1 MKRFPFF
8 RPAVLLASVLVLPS
22 LARAA
27 PLITEFMASNQT
39 GLLDEDGDRPDW
51 IELHNPD
58 LVPLDLGGYGLTDDV
73 ARPGRWR
80 IPAGTVLP
88 PGGYLVIFASNKD
101 RAVAGQPLHTNF
113 SLSAGG
119 EYLGLTAPGG
129 GAALSEWNPYPPQGG
144 DVSYGLLSPTVGA
157 ASVFF
162 AVPTPGAANDAGGAQ
177 ADRVVFTPP
186 SSTFANGTPVNVA
199 LSIPSATG
207 TIRYTV
213 NRSRPIDVNGVSGTF
228 SANAATDVCTWAGH
242 PLSAND
248 PVRVS
253 GPAPLTATGN
263 YFVILLGPDTF
274 KLSME
279 PGGPPIDLTGNGSFP
294 VRRDAVIATG
304 STTDLFSTTV
314 AHGFFSGDTVQMVS
328 TGAIP
333 GGVQA
338 DTTYFVS
345 VSGATSFR
353 ISTSPTLTPIV
364 DITAASTGV
373 MTVFRTP
380 SPVYAGPIPVN
391 VNTRIRARAF
401 EPGRRPGPPG
411 SEMYF
416 ALDANARNLTSPL
429 PLVVTHSWNTAL
441 ADNVVVE
448 GQVMVFEPKAPD
460 NLARLTNPPDLSSPC
475 SLERR
480 GSSTA
485 GDPKYSMAVE
495 LQDEFGIDRNLSPL
509 GLPSHSDWIMHA
521 PYNFD
526 RSMMH
531 NDLIYRLSNDIGRYA
546 PRTKFVEHFHNTQT
560 LTNSIEGAFSGSTDY
575 FGVYSFMEK
584 ISRGQDRVDVE
595 NLTLADNAVPEV
607 QGGYMFKVDR
617 LDAGESGI
625 RPLTGQSFGNIGTM
639 GPGENVMAWVNP
651 REVSPDPFKRV
662 TVAQSNWLR
671 GHIGS
676 AWAALS
682 PVATFMDPVN
692 GYAKFWDVGAM
703 IDHHILNTSTKNADA
718 MRLSAHWHK
727 PRYGKITAGPVWD
740 FDRAQ
745 GSTDGRDFNWGT
757 WRGEGGDLG
766 TDFFHYPWYNEM
778 FRDPNFWQQ
787 WVDRYHQIRQG
798 AFSTAAIHARIDE
811 FANQLNP
818 GNAAGTPAKRNVTR
832 WSAIA
837 PRASGSNTTITNNTF
852 NGQFTGEVAWLK
864 YWWQKRLEFMDN
876 QFMRPPVAS
885 LASGVVP
892 VGSVVSLSSPS
903 TVTPGVKIYYTTDG
917 SDPRPR
923 STTVLP
929 AAGSFI
935 TADTFLAEVSPV
947 RAIVPTS
954 AATGGA
960 SNQWRG
966 ADLNGNGDNADDFD
980 DSGWFAN
987 APGTINGVGYDDTV
1001 AAGAVNFQPFF
1012 DVRWNTATGFEG
1024 NVTPPGVSPV
1034 SASNVM
1040 RAGSINGAD
1049 YAGNQSCYVRF
1060 PFTLTA
1066 AQMALVKAGNRL
1078 QLQVRSDDGFVA
1090 WLNGTELTG
1099 ARRNAPSTSL
1109 LTHTSAATAA
1119 TADATGAAY
1128 ANFDISAQMGLL
1140 HEGRNVLAVHGLNSG
1155 LAGDDFLI
1163 GARIIVQTSSIPYNP
1178 AISPVAVEY
1187 KGPITVSGPIALFA
1201 RTLTPARPSDPPTQ
1215 SGGGTGT
1222 VPNGSSWSAPT
1233 VRYYFPGAVLPAVA
1247 SLKITEVMYHPASPT
1262 AAEVAA
1268 GFTNSNDFEFI
1279 RLTNVGTEPLDL
1291 TGIYFSNGVQFA
1303 AAEGIQN
1310 WLAAGASVVVVENRA
1325 GYASRYGV
1333 PWPVLGEYSGDLNDA
1348 GERVV
1353 LNARDG
1359 TVLSEFRYDDA
1370 NGWPPLADEGHSL
1383 VWVSGDPALPAS
1395 WLASL
1400 DPGGLGVSTYD
1411 GWAKRYFADPAAA
1424 EAAAGA
1430 DPDADGLGNFGEYA
1444 FGTDPRVAGTREAG
1458 LAVLVPGNPLQLS
1471 VRRRAGTGLRWE
1483 LESFTIDE
1491 AAAGWVVVPGAA
1503 AVVTAAGDGSETAV
1517 WPAPEG
1523 TARGRLLRVRVRP
1536 AGP

>member
-1 MKRFPFF
+1 MKKQLRFLC
-8 RPAVLLASVLVLPS
+8 RAGLALWLSGLVLPAS
-22 LARAA
+22 

-39 GLLDEDGDRPDW
+39 GLMDEDGDRPDW

-113 SLSAGG
+113 SLSAGS

-129 GAALSEWNPYPPQGG
+129 GVALSEWNPYPPQSG
-144 DVSYGLLSPTVGA
+144 DVSYGLLSPTAGSL
-157 ASVFF
+157 SVYFNT
-162 AVPTPGAANDAGGAQ
+162 PTPGAANDAGGAL
-177 ADRVVFTPP
+177 AGKVVFDPP
-186 SSTFANGTPVNVA
+186 SSTFASGTP
-199 LSIPSATG
+199 LSIALRTESPTAVV
-207 TIRYTV
+207 RYTV
-213 NRSRPIDVNGVSGTF
+213 NRSRPIGVNGVAGNF
-228 SANAATDVCTWAGH
+228 SANAAADICTWTGH
-242 PLSAND
+242 PLRPGD
-248 PVRVS
+248 PVKVS

-263 YFVILLGPDTF
+263 YFVTLLGPDTF

-279 PGGPPIDLTGNGSFP
+279 PGGPPVDLTGNGSFT
-294 VRRDAVIATG
+294 VRRDAAFATA
-304 STTDLFSTTV
+304 STTDVFTV
-314 AHGFFSGDTVQMVS
+314 AGGHGFFNGDPVQLSS
-328 TGAIP
+328 TGTLP
-333 GGVQA
+333 GGVAA
-338 DTTYFVS
+338 DTTYYVAVS
-345 VSGATSFR
+345 SATTFR
-353 ISTSPTLTPIV
+353 LSAVPALTPFV
-364 DITAASTGV
+364 DITTVATGV
-373 MTVFRTP
+373 LTVFRTP
-380 SPVYAGPIPVN
+380 SPVYAGPFTVS
-391 VNTRIRARAF
+391 VNTRVRARAF
-401 EPGRRPGPPG
+401 EEGRPPGPMG
-411 SEMYF
+411 GEMYF

-429 PLVVTHSWNTAL
+429 PMVVSHTWNTPMT
-441 ADNVVVE
+441 DNTIVD
-448 GQVMVFEPKAPD
+448 GHVMVFEPKAPD
-460 NLARLTNPPDLSSPC
+460 NLARLGNRPDLSSPC

-531 NDLIYRLSNDIGRYA
+531 NDLIYRISNDSGRYA
-546 PRTKFVEHFHNTQT
+546 PRTKFVEHIHNVQGV
-560 LTNSIEGAFSGSTDY
+560 TNTIEGAVTSADY

-617 LDAGESGI
+617 LDAGEVGI
-625 RPLTGQSFGNIGTM
+625 TPLPGQSFGNVGMM
-639 GPGENVMAWVNP
+639 GPGNNLMAWVNP
-651 REVSPDPFKRV
+651 REVTPDPFKKV
-662 TVAQSNWLR
+662 TLAQSNWLR
-671 GHIGS
+671 GHIGE
-676 AWAALS
+676 AWAAL
-682 PVATFMDPVN
+682 AGGGFMDPGN
-692 GYAKFWDVGAM
+692 GYAKYWDVGAM
-703 IDHHILNTSTKNADA
+703 IDHHIFNTSTKNADG

-757 WRGEGGDLG
+757 WRGDNADLG

-787 WVDRYHQIRQG
+787 WVDRYHQLRQG
-798 AFSTAAIHARIDE
+798 PMSTAAIHARIDE

-818 GNAAGTPAKRNVTR
+818 GNAAGTPAKRNVSR
-832 WSAIA
+832 WTAIP
-837 PRASGSNTTITNNTF
+837 PRAAGSNTAITNNTF
-852 NGQFTGEVAWLK
+852 NGQYTGEVAWLK

-876 QFMRPPVAS
+876 QFTRPAVAN
-885 LASGVVP
+885 LASGPVP
-892 VGSVVSLSSPS
+892 AGSVVTLSSPS
-903 TVTPGVKIYYTTDG
+903 TATPGVKIYYTTDG

-923 STTVLP
+923 ATQPVQTGGGFVTV
-929 AAGSFI
+929 
-935 TADTFLAEVSPV
+935 DTFLREVSPV
-947 RAIVPTS
+947 RVIVPTS
-954 AATGGA
+954 ASTGGPA
-960 SNQWRG
+960 NQWRG
-966 ADLNGNGDNADDFD
+966 ADANGNGDNADDFD

-987 APGTINGVGYDDTV
+987 APGTLNGVGYDNSF
-1001 AAGAVNFQPFF
+1001 AAGAVDFQPFF
-1012 DVRWNTATGFEG
+1012 SVRWNTSTYFESG
-1024 NVTPPGVSPV
+1024 ATPPGVSPV

-1040 RAGSINGAD
+1040 FAGTINGTA
-1049 YAGNQSCYVRF
+1049 YPGNQSCYLRL
-1060 PFTLTA
+1060 PFDLTSD
-1066 AQMALVKAGNRL
+1066 QMALVKSGNRL
-1078 QLQVRSDDGFVA
+1078 VLQIRCDDGYVA
-1090 WLNGTELTG
+1090 WINGTELTS
-1099 ARRNAPSTSL
+1099 ARLNAP
-1109 LTHTSAATAA
+1109 ATASLAWNTPA
-1119 TADATGAAY
+1119 TATNADANAVLWADY
-1128 ANFDISAQMGLL
+1128 DISAAMPAL
-1140 HEGRNVLAVHGLNSG
+1140 HAGRNLLAIHALNQGLTSS
-1155 LAGDDFLI
+1155 DFLI
-1163 GARIIVQTSSIPYNP
+1163 AAKIVIQTPPPPFAPDVNP
-1178 AISPVAVEY
+1178 AAVEY
-1187 KGPITVSGPIALFA
+1187 TGPITVSGPLALFV
-1201 RTLTPARPSDPPTQ
+1201 RTVNPVRPSDPPTQ

-1233 VRYYFPGAVLPAVA
+1233 VLYYFPGAVLPAVA
-1247 SLKITEVMYHPASPT
+1247 NLKITEVMYHPASPT
-1262 AAEVAA
+1262 AAEVAV

-1291 TGIYFSNGVQFA
+1291 TGIYFSNGVQFT

-1333 PWPVLGEYSGDLNDA
+1333 QWPVLGEYSGDLNDA
-1348 GERVV
+1348 GERLV

-1411 GWAKRYFADPAAA
+1411 GWAKRYFADSAAA

-1523 TARGRLLRVRVRP
+1523 TARGQLLRVRVRP

>member
-448 GQVMVFEPKAPD
+448 GQVMV
-460 NLARLTNPPDLSSPC
+460 
-475 SLERR
+475 
-480 GSSTA
+480 
-485 GDPKYSMAVE
+485 
-495 LQDEFGIDRNLSPL
+495 
-509 GLPSHSDWIMHA
+509 
-521 PYNFD
+521 
-526 RSMMH
+526 
-531 NDLIYRLSNDIGRYA
+531 
-546 PRTKFVEHFHNTQT
+546 
-560 LTNSIEGAFSGSTDY
+560 
-575 FGVYSFMEK
+575 
-584 ISRGQDRVDVE
+584 
-595 NLTLADNAVPEV
+595 
-607 QGGYMFKVDR
+607 
-617 LDAGESGI
+617 
-625 RPLTGQSFGNIGTM
+625 
-639 GPGENVMAWVNP
+639 
-651 REVSPDPFKRV
+651 
-662 TVAQSNWLR
+662 
-671 GHIGS
+671 
-676 AWAALS
+676 
-682 PVATFMDPVN
+682 
-692 GYAKFWDVGAM
+692 
-703 IDHHILNTSTKNADA
+703 
-718 MRLSAHWHK
+718 
-727 PRYGKITAGPVWD
+727 
-740 FDRAQ
+740 
-745 GSTDGRDFNWGT
+745 
-757 WRGEGGDLG
+757 
-766 TDFFHYPWYNEM
+766 
-778 FRDPNFWQQ
+778 
-787 WVDRYHQIRQG
+787 
-798 AFSTAAIHARIDE
+798 
-811 FANQLNP
+811 
-818 GNAAGTPAKRNVTR
+818 
-832 WSAIA
+832 
-837 PRASGSNTTITNNTF
+837 
-852 NGQFTGEVAWLK
+852 
-864 YWWQKRLEFMDN
+864 
-876 QFMRPPVAS
+876 
-885 LASGVVP
+885 
-892 VGSVVSLSSPS
+892 
-903 TVTPGVKIYYTTDG
+903 
-917 SDPRPR
+917 
-923 STTVLP
+923 
-929 AAGSFI
+929 
-935 TADTFLAEVSPV
+935 
-947 RAIVPTS
+947 
-954 AATGGA
+954 
-960 SNQWRG
+960 
-966 ADLNGNGDNADDFD
+966 
-980 DSGWFAN
+980 
-987 APGTINGVGYDDTV
+987 
-1001 AAGAVNFQPFF
+1001 
-1012 DVRWNTATGFEG
+1012 
-1024 NVTPPGVSPV
+1024 
-1034 SASNVM
+1034 
-1040 RAGSINGAD
+1040 
-1049 YAGNQSCYVRF
+1049 
-1060 PFTLTA
+1060 
-1066 AQMALVKAGNRL
+1066 
-1078 QLQVRSDDGFVA
+1078 
-1090 WLNGTELTG
+1090 
-1099 ARRNAPSTSL
+1099 
-1109 LTHTSAATAA
+1109 
-1119 TADATGAAY
+1119 
-1128 ANFDISAQMGLL
+1128 
-1140 HEGRNVLAVHGLNSG
+1140 
-1155 LAGDDFLI
+1155 
-1163 GARIIVQTSSIPYNP
+1163 
-1178 AISPVAVEY
+1178 
-1187 KGPITVSGPIALFA
+1187 
-1201 RTLTPARPSDPPTQ
+1201 
-1215 SGGGTGT
+1215 
-1222 VPNGSSWSAPT
+1222 
-1233 VRYYFPGAVLPAVA
+1233 
-1247 SLKITEVMYHPASPT
+1247 
-1262 AAEVAA
+1262 
-1268 GFTNSNDFEFI
+1268 
-1279 RLTNVGTEPLDL
+1279 
-1291 TGIYFSNGVQFA
+1291 
-1303 AAEGIQN
+1303 
-1310 WLAAGASVVVVENRA
+1310 
-1325 GYASRYGV
+1325 
-1333 PWPVLGEYSGDLNDA
+1333 
-1348 GERVV
+1348 
-1353 LNARDG
+1353 
-1359 TVLSEFRYDDA
+1359 
-1370 NGWPPLADEGHSL
+1370 
-1383 VWVSGDPALPAS
+1383 
-1395 WLASL
+1395 
-1400 DPGGLGVSTYD
+1400 
-1411 GWAKRYFADPAAA
+1411 
-1424 EAAAGA
+1424 
-1430 DPDADGLGNFGEYA
+1430 
-1444 FGTDPRVAGTREAG
+1444 
-1458 LAVLVPGNPLQLS
+1458 
-1471 VRRRAGTGLRWE
+1471 
-1483 LESFTIDE
+1483 
-1491 AAAGWVVVPGAA
+1491 
-1503 AVVTAAGDGSETAV
+1503 
-1517 WPAPEG
+1517 
-1523 TARGRLLRVRVRP
+1523 
-1536 AGP
+1536 